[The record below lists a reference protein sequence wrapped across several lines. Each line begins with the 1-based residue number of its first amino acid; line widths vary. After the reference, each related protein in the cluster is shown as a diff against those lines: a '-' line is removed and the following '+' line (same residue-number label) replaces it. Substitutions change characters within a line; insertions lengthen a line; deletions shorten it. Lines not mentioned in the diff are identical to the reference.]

1 MRSIKDYMPL
11 FTSNSGRLQPKN
23 QQQLDP
29 TSSWHRLKS
38 SKLRSK
44 LREFVKETH
53 AARGPGACNEP
64 ADAPSPSLLI
74 HLLEGGGGAAE

>member
-53 AARGPGACNEP
+53 AARGPGAT
-64 ADAPSPSLLI
+64 SPLTLPP
-74 HLLEGGGGAAE
+74 HPY